1 MSSGEMDRNQVQ
13 TDLQRPLEKS
23 YRVAGKVVKV
33 NLITIKAWKSGGPG
47 GDDDDSRATIYEEP
61 CRNPEAGSDKLIEP
75 ISKIVNTICER
86 MEATARKMD
95 AGITRFL
102 VQLRVPGSEKVV
114 QSEFYSLYS
123 DQGANHYDL
132 DRGLPGG
139 EMGGSERG
147 ERRYELRHR
156 EVMYQFNVRQIE
168 ERAAGDREEMAR
180 LRTALAQRDAQISRM
195 QAVVEQAHSQ
205 SVLRDTLI
213 KSAAKKDEM
222 MQSLFGTLMA
232 NLHIIVQ
239 YFAGGSGATI
249 NLGESQ
255 EIQALKKM
263 YFALDP
269 ELKGELDTALTK
281 FVFKLDPAKQHVAL
295 KVVESIRNSEMGE
308 RLKEIEQIGSSKPS
322 LKSLKE

>member
-1 MSSGEMDRNQVQ
+1 MASGEMDRNAVQ
-13 TDLQRPLEKS
+13 TDLQKPLERT
-23 YRVAGKVVKV
+23 YRVAGKLVKV
-33 NLITIKAWKSGGPG
+33 NLVTIKAWKSGSPG

-75 ISKIVNTICER
+75 ISKIVQNICEK
-86 MEATARKMD
+86 MENTARKMD
-95 AGITRFL
+95 TGITRFM

-114 QSEFYSLYS
+114 HSEPYSLYS
-123 DQGANHYDL
+123 DEGANHFDL

-168 ERAAGDREEMAR
+168 ERSNADREEMQR
-180 LRTALAQRDAQISRM
+180 LRKELASRDAQISRM
-195 QAVVEQAHSQ
+195 QQVVEQAHSQ
-205 SVLRDTLI
+205 AVLRDTLI
-213 KSAAKKDEM
+213 RSAAKKDEM
-222 MQSLFGTLMA
+222 MQSLFGTLLA

-269 ELKGELDTALTK
+269 ELKGELDQSLTK

-295 KVVESIRNSEMGE
+295 KVIESIRTSEMGD